1 MASHQ
6 NNININS
13 DSNKYVSF
21 IISNLPIEYYNYI
34 RVEYTLS
41 QLVANYYN
49 ISNIDQ
55 KDKNDEKVEVKND
68 ENVEVKNNENVE
80 VKND

>member
-1 MASHQ
+1 MG
-6 NNININS
+6 S

-21 IISNLPIEYYNYI
+21 IISNLPIEYYHFI

-49 ISNIDQ
+49 ISNIDN
-55 KDKNDEKVEVKND
+55 KSKNDDNKEVK
-68 ENVEVKNNENVE
+68 K
-80 VKND
+80 